1 MKCIYST
8 LLLLAT
14 LISLSP
20 SFAEST
26 FIKEIEVVR
35 EAYLVATDGTERD
48 IRNAT
53 QKIRK
58 LESKYPSHPLVL
70 AYKGGS
76 LSLRG
81 KDIGKRP
88 LDRMRETEEGLNII
102 DRALR
107 KLSQHDGDYLE
118 IVETQLVA
126 TYVFINLPDA
136 IFHRLREG
144 DHLVKQLLAHPQ
156 FSEMPRGLQAAIYF
170 AAAIAADK
178 RNDQAQFRHYL
189 ELTHKTDPDGKNG
202 RQAQTLLQQLAD

>member
-1 MKCIYST
+1 MKCLYCILLFLTT
-8 LLLLAT
+8 LTHLPA
-14 LISLSP
+14 
-20 SFAEST
+20 SFADST
-26 FIKEIEVVR
+26 FNKEIEIVR
-35 EAYLVATDGTERD
+35 EAYLTATDGTERD
-48 IRNAT
+48 IRKAS

-58 LESKYPSHPLVL
+58 LENKYPSHPLVL
-70 AYKGGS
+70 AYKGGA

-118 IVETQLVA
+118 IIETQLVA
-126 TYVFINLPDA
+126 TYVFINLPDS

-144 DHLVKQLLAHPQ
+144 DHLVKQLLVHPQ
-156 FSEMPRGLQAAIYF
+156 FSEMPQGLQAAIYF

-178 RNDQAQFRHYL
+178 RNDQTQFQDYL
-189 ELTHKTDPDGKNG
+189 ELTLKTDPNGKNG
-202 RQAQTLLQQLAD
+202 QQAQALLQQLTD